1 MPTPASRAAGTGAEP
16 LLGALAGIAVAVLLA
31 WLVARGAVRLNL
43 SAFFTVTGALLVL
56 VAGGVLAYGVHD
68 LQEAGILP
76 GLYSLA
82 FDVSAQIPP
91 ASVAGALLKG
101 VFNFSPAT
109 TWLEAAAWVLYVLPV
124 MYLFLRRLRV
134 GRSTAA
140 PKAAATA

>member
-1 MPTPASRAAGTGAEP
+1 M
-16 LLGALAGIAVAVLLA
+16 AVLLA
-31 WLVARGAVRLNL
+31 WLVARGTVRLNL

-76 GLYSLA
+76 GLHSLA

-91 ASVAGALLKG
+91 ASVTGTLLKG

-109 TWLEAAAWVLYVLPV
+109 TWLEAAAWVLYVVPV
-124 MYLFLRRLRV
+124 MYLFLRSVRTPRP
-134 GRSTAA
+134 A
-140 PKAAATA
+140 PPVPVTV